1 MLLCLS
7 IPSHLL
13 FLIVIKITR
22 DIFIITSSFL
32 VVYVI
37 AASFQ
42 VACLLYLAYTLT
54 HFLWKKGINP
64 DNNTIPF
71 LTAFA
76 DLIGSALL
84 ALAFGILSELK
95 DENAFQVSSS
105 SLIKNT
111 NFTSIN

>member
-22 DIFIITSSFL
+22 DIFIITTSFL

-42 VACLLYLAYTLT
+42 VACLLILAYTIT

-64 DNNTIPF
+64 DNWTIPF
-71 LTAFA
+71 LTASG
-76 DLIGSALL
+76 DLIGSGLL
-84 ALAFGILSELK
+84 ALAFIILSELT
-95 DENAFQVSSS
+95 DENAYQVTNLNMLRSNLSS
-105 SLIKNT
+105 T
-111 NFTSIN
+111 N